1 MRKKKIFWFF
11 ITLLLVFFITP
22 FVYADTGPKPHA
34 EYTFKNLEES
44 NYIVAVIYKKEI
56 YGPHINY
63 KDSNDKRIYDL
74 LKLLDD
80 KVDIPDGYFLLDI
93 ASLYENTTGFT
104 YKTGY
109 WYPTNEY
116 KILLYDVLNEKAYF
130 SQEINNYAFN
140 SYYHYDFSNFNL
152 DEFILVS
159 EGKKFVA
166 LNIVGFV
173 FRLLITIAI
182 ELLIAIPFK
191 FDKKSIKII
200 ILTNFITQVLLNI
213 ILTVGYINSGKNIYV
228 WFFYLL
234 VEFIIL
240 LIEMVIYLATC
251 RLKSNNRI
259 LIPTYTVLANISSFL
274 LSFLVWLIPW
284 M

>member
-1 MRKKKIFWFF
+1 MQKKKILCFF

-22 FVYADTGPKPHA
+22 FVHADTGPKPHA

-63 KDSNDKRIYDL
+63 KDGNDKGNYDL
-74 LKLLDD
+74 LKLLDE
-80 KVDIPDGYFLLDI
+80 KVDIPDGYYLLDI

-116 KILLYDVLNEKAYF
+116 KILLYDALNEKAYF

-140 SYYHYDFSNFNL
+140 SYYHYDFLNFNG
-152 DEFILVS
+152 DEFVLVS
-159 EGKKFVA
+159 EGKKFVT
-166 LNIVGFV
+166 LNIISFV
-173 FRLLITIAI
+173 LRLLITIGI

-200 ILTNFITQVLLNI
+200 ILTNFITQVFLNV
-213 ILTVGYINSGKNIYV
+213 ILTVGYINSGENIYV

-234 VEFIIL
+234 QEFIVL
-240 LIEMVIYLATC
+240 LIEMAIYLVTC
-251 RLKSNNRI
+251 KLKSNNRI
-259 LIPTYTVLANISSFL
+259 LIPIYAVLANIASFFV
-274 LSFLVWLIPW
+274 SFLVWLIPW

>member
-1 MRKKKIFWFF
+1 MPY
-11 ITLLLVFFITP
+11 LL
-22 FVYADTGPKPHA
+22 
-34 EYTFKNLEES
+34 NL
-44 NYIVAVIYKKEI
+44 I
-56 YGPHINY
+56 
-63 KDSNDKRIYDL
+63 
-74 LKLLDD
+74 
-80 KVDIPDGYFLLDI
+80 
-93 ASLYENTTGFT
+93 
-104 YKTGY
+104 
-109 WYPTNEY
+109 
-116 KILLYDVLNEKAYF
+116 
-130 SQEINNYAFN
+130 
-140 SYYHYDFSNFNL
+140 
-152 DEFILVS
+152 
-159 EGKKFVA
+159 
-166 LNIVGFV
+166 
-173 FRLLITIAI
+173 
-182 ELLIAIPFK
+182 
-191 FDKKSIKII
+191 KKSIKII

>member
-1 MRKKKIFWFF
+1 MF
-11 ITLLLVFFITP
+11 LS
-22 FVYADTGPKPHA
+22 
-34 EYTFKNLEES
+34 NL
-44 NYIVAVIYKKEI
+44 K
-56 YGPHINY
+56 G
-63 KDSNDKRIYDL
+63 
-74 LKLLDD
+74 
-80 KVDIPDGYFLLDI
+80 
-93 ASLYENTTGFT
+93 
-104 YKTGY
+104 
-109 WYPTNEY
+109 
-116 KILLYDVLNEKAYF
+116 
-130 SQEINNYAFN
+130 
-140 SYYHYDFSNFNL
+140 
-152 DEFILVS
+152 
-159 EGKKFVA
+159 
-166 LNIVGFV
+166 
-173 FRLLITIAI
+173 IAI

-240 LIEMVIYLATC
+240 LIEMVIYLTTC

>member
-1 MRKKKIFWFF
+1 MQKKKILCFF
-11 ITLLLVFFITP
+11 IILLLVFFITP
-22 FVYADTGPKPHA
+22 FVHADTGPKPHA

-63 KDSNDKRIYDL
+63 KDGNDKGNYDL
-74 LKLLDD
+74 LKLLDE
-80 KVDIPDGYFLLDI
+80 KVDIPDGYYLLDI

-140 SYYHYDFSNFNL
+140 SYYHYDFLNFNG
-152 DEFILVS
+152 DEFVLVS
-159 EGKKFVA
+159 EGKKFVT
-166 LNIVGFV
+166 LNIISFV
-173 FRLLITIAI
+173 LRLLITIGI

-200 ILTNFITQVLLNI
+200 ILTNFITQVFLNV

-234 VEFIIL
+234 QEFIVL
-240 LIEMVIYLATC
+240 LIEMAIYLVTC
-251 RLKSNNRI
+251 KLKSNNRI
-259 LIPTYTVLANISSFL
+259 LIPIYAVLANIASFL
-274 LSFLVWLIPW
+274 VSFLVWLIPW

>member
-1 MRKKKIFWFF
+1 MDLILIIKIVM
-11 ITLLLVFFITP
+11 IR
-22 FVYADTGPKPHA
+22 
-34 EYTFKNLEES
+34 E
-44 NYIVAVIYKKEI
+44 
-56 YGPHINY
+56 
-63 KDSNDKRIYDL
+63 

-200 ILTNFITQVLLNI
+200 ILTNFNITNKFKFVN
-213 ILTVGYINSGKNIYV
+213 V
-228 WFFYLL
+228 
-234 VEFIIL
+234 
-240 LIEMVIYLATC
+240 
-251 RLKSNNRI
+251 
-259 LIPTYTVLANISSFL
+259 
-274 LSFLVWLIPW
+274 
-284 M
+284 